1 MVGSI
6 PGMLRFLRIT
16 PSARLETATLQN
28 RLALVGN
35 QDRIGR
41 ANPLTWTSTDHALG
55 SFLTLPN
62 LTIQDR
68 VLKVIATSKRLP
80 LESVR
85 GDSSFESLGI
95 DSLDR
100 LNILF
105 DLESEFDIEI
115 NDEEAKDIK
124 NIHEM
129 VEGITHLVQAK
140 TDSSPAE

>member
-1 MVGSI
+1 LS
-6 PGMLRFLRIT
+6 
-16 PSARLETATLQN
+16 S
-28 RLALVGN
+28 
-35 QDRIGR
+35 
-41 ANPLTWTSTDHALG
+41 
-55 SFLTLPN
+55 

-80 LESVR
+80 LESVQAD
-85 GDSSFESLGI
+85 GSFEALGI

-115 NDEEAKDIK
+115 NDEEAKQIK

-129 VEGITHLVQAK
+129 VEGITHLLQAK
-140 TDSSPAE
+140 TSSSPAE